1 MSKIFEALERAKKSK
16 NKGSSVPGD
25 PPAEKII
32 PSPGGPGEYAELV
45 AINRPGSNFAESFRF
60 LRARILRPANG
71 TPPKTIMVT
80 SPLRG
85 DGKTLVA
92 CNLAATISVSVEE
105 FVLLIDTDLRDPR
118 VHRVFGMEYSKE
130 GLSTHLA
137 QGTPLPDLLKK
148 TSLDKLTI
156 LPAGNSTKIPVE
168 LLSSEKMR
176 QLIRETRDRY
186 PDRYVIIDAPPLELA
201 PESSVIANEVDGV
214 IMVVRYGKTPR
225 KAVKSAMEKISREK
239 MLGVVFNGYDEP
251 FKSHEYYG
259 SYYGNQ

>member
-1 MSKIFEALERAKKSK
+1 MSKIFEALERAQKGKSTETPL
-16 NKGSSVPGD
+16 PGD
-25 PPAEKII
+25 PPPEKIV
-32 PSPGGPGEYAELV
+32 PHPGGPSEYGELV
-45 AINRPGSNFAESFRF
+45 SINRPGSKFAESFRF
-60 LRARILRPANG
+60 LRASILRPAKG
-71 TPPKTIMVT
+71 APPKTIMVT

-92 CNLAATISVSVEE
+92 CNLAASISVSVEE

-118 VHRVFGMEYSKE
+118 VHRVFGMDYNRE

-137 QGTPLPDLLKK
+137 QGKPLPELLKK

-168 LLSSEKMR
+168 LLSSQKMR
-176 QLIRETRDRY
+176 QLIREARDRY

-259 SYYGNQ
+259 GYYGSQ